1 MTEQAVREAEKYI
14 EQVLKSQQKLGYT
27 TPGTPV
33 VKAAVDD
40 AAQAMLALFG
50 LRANNRNG
58 H

>member
-1 MTEQAVREAEKYI
+1 VTELAVREAERYI

-33 VKAAVDD
+33 VKAAVDN
-40 AAQAMLALFG
+40 AAEAMNALFA
-50 LRANNRNG
+50 LRASRNG